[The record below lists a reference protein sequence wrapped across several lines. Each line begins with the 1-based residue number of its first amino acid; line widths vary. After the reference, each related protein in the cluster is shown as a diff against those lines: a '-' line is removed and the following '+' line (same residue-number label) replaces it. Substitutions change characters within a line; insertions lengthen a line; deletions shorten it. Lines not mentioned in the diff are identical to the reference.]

1 MESSGFSQKK
11 WKYLSFA
18 LLGTFLIGAIIPQ
31 ANAAADISQIVQK
44 IYSIVSSPVY
54 GNQAI
59 MNAVGG
65 GASQTSV
72 NSLQTTA
79 DDIKSTQYVPF
90 SAITSNSEPF
100 VCVANGTS
108 HDEDHIAISSS
119 ADLMINSVIIEP
131 KNVIYPDDAVA
142 SAFIRIDGHDIFI
155 SSGGLQPTGST
166 PSNDAFDIMTSI
178 ATYPHEVAGSSISF
192 KVFCQHDTDPDR
204 TSINFEKIIVSGWK
218 KAGSTVSLTYQE

>member
-31 ANAAADISQIVQK
+31 ANAAADISQIIQK
-44 IYSIVSSPVY
+44 IYGIVSSPDY

-79 DDIKSTQYVPF
+79 NDIKSTQYVPF
-90 SAITSNSEPF
+90 SALTSNTEF
-100 VCVANGTS
+100 LVCVANGTS
-108 HDEDHIAISSS
+108 HDDDHIAISSS
-119 ADLMINSVIIEP
+119 ADVIVNGVIIEP
-131 KNVIYPDDAVA
+131 HNPIYSDDFVV
-142 SAFIRIDGHDIFI
+142 SAILTVNGHEIFV
-155 SSGGLQPTGST
+155 STGDLSPTGST
-166 PSNDAFDIMTSI
+166 PSADAFDIMTSTE
-178 ATYPHEVAGSSISF
+178 TYPHQVAGSSIRF
-192 KVFCQHDTDPDR
+192 EVFCQHDTDHE
-204 TSINFEKIIVSGWK
+204 TINFEKIIVSGWK